1 VTATTLNLV
10 FHDCVRPLP
19 RHSRREH
26 PARTC
31 VNDCA
36 HLIFQTTVAAPGCEG
51 LTHRNQRANAAKDA
65 KTDKQHGAVVSAEL
79 RWRSLL
85 DCGLIENINGNYAIA
100 DKPLSEQEW
109 AEQHTS
115 KH

>member
-1 VTATTLNLV
+1 
-10 FHDCVRPLP
+10 
-19 RHSRREH
+19 
-26 PARTC
+26 
-31 VNDCA
+31 
-36 HLIFQTTVAAPGCEG
+36 
-51 LTHRNQRANAAKDA
+51 
-65 KTDKQHGAVVSAEL
+65 VSAEL